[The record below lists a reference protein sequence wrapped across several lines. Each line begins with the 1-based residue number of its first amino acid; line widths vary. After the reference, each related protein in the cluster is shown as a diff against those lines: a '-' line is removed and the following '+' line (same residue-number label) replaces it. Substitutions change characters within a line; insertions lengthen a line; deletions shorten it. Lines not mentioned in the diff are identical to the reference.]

1 MLKKASRPLVFL
13 VLAVVVVLAVVLAV
27 VVAAAPAAWGADAPA
42 GAPALPRVEV
52 RSADLWAVG
61 VVHDDKMSI
70 HLSRL
75 IDNAPVRDAAISV
88 VLRGTAYAATAE
100 SDGSY
105 SLQTKDLT
113 LPGPAVVE
121 FQVAF
126 GAARESLKGTLDI
139 GAAAGVTDDKN
150 NARQLWW
157 WVLNFAVC
165 FGVLWLI
172 SRRRKAAQT

>member
-1 MLKKASRPLVFL
+1 MLKKAPRLLAFL
-13 VLAVVVVLAVVLAV
+13 VLAA
-27 VVAAAPAAWGADAPA
+27 AAAPAAWAAD
-42 GAPALPRVEV
+42 APALPRVEV

-61 VVHDDKMSI
+61 VVRDDKMSI

-88 VLRGTAYAATAE
+88 VLRGTAHTATAE

-113 LPGPAVVE
+113 LPGPAVIDI
-121 FQVAF
+121 QVGF
-126 GAARESLKGTLDI
+126 GPARESLKGTLDI
-139 GAAAGVTDDKN
+139 APAAGGTEDKN
-150 NARQLWW
+150 SARQLWW